1 MYVYVSY
8 ILISILESGPLCAYW
23 NFSID
28 NTYVF
33 NDSFLIT
40 FLSDGIEEHR
50 GFVLSYVERKDN
62 TTEAHTS
69 MKPEVETTTHIELST
84 TQQSTSNT
92 ETTTDELSTTQ
103 LSTSN
108 TETTTDELSTTQ
120 QSTSNTETTTDELST
135 TQQSTSN
142 TETTTDELSTAQY
155 STSTVHIC
163 M

>member
-1 MYVYVSY
+1 MYVSY
-8 ILISILESGPLCAYW
+8 ILISILESGHLCGYW
-23 NFSID
+23 DFSVD

-40 FLSDGIEEHR
+40 FLTDNDLQRR

-62 TTEAHTS
+62 TTEAQTS

-92 ETTTDELSTTQ
+92 ETTTDELST
-103 LSTSN
+103 
-108 TETTTDELSTTQ
+108 
-120 QSTSNTETTTDELST
+120 
-135 TQQSTSN
+135 
-142 TETTTDELSTAQY
+142 AQY